1 MALTPYCTRAQV
13 AVVLSEVGVDN
24 RVPNDAN
31 RDTVIDAMIERAT
44 AKINNYCFTRYET
57 SVLATSEWVTWCCV
71 TLVIHYLNKR
81 RNNPG
86 VGAVAEDVDDYLE
99 ELRQIKAGTMDIAGL
114 ATRYD
119 TSPSVGNYVVDRR
132 YKRSIVR
139 RVEKISTGGP
149 QVDGLKQHTTQDD
162 VGRAI

>member
-13 AVVLSEVGVDN
+13 ETVLSEVGVNN
-24 RVPNDAN
+24 RLPSDSN
-31 RDTVIDAMIERAT
+31 RDAVIDSTIERAT
-44 AKINNYCFTRYET
+44 AKINNYCYTRYVP

-81 RNNPG
+81 RNNPS
-86 VGAVAEDVDDYLE
+86 VGSVAEDVDEYIE
-99 ELRQIKAGTMDIAGL
+99 ELREIKAGRMDIAGL

-132 YKRSIVR
+132 YKRSVVR